1 MKSIDECYTYELKN
15 LSSSNNEKE
24 VYLSAAIEKKD
35 FDTAKNILKEIVQEL
50 ENKAGKHESIINSH
64 SSYILN
70 YQKEMSNA
78 YLKIATIASLLN
90 LEVAEKYFKEAI
102 TLCNNDPSVSYAFT
116 FYLNANGEYRK
127 AINLSHEI
135 IKKFALSRKNE
146 QYIYGNLG
154 VFYKNVSDWNNSGL
168 YNNKSLLIAQERNDI
183 PGQIISKNNIAVL
196 LNNKEKNTEAY
207 NLLTEILPLI
217 NNEISSEDNSENKNS
232 LRILKS
238 DILTNIVIS
247 LRRISEH
254 STNIEVQ
261 KSNLEKALVYI
272 HEAIDIAEM
281 INEPIKIITNYG
293 NASNIYKQLEQLEN
307 CERYI
312 ELALNK
318 SLSIQNKKLIF
329 LSRYNMSLLFI
340 EQNKLSE
347 AEDICLSLA
356 QQEEIK
362 HTRLLPDTY
371 YTLAI
376 IAYKKNNR
384 SSSLKYCELAR
395 KLYQDLK
402 LEKSLAII
410 EELRDKLK

>member
-50 ENKAGKHESIINSH
+50 ENKAGKHETIINSH
-64 SSYILN
+64 NSYILN

-90 LEVAEKYFKEAI
+90 LEVAEKYFKEAM
-102 TLCNNDPSVSYAFT
+102 TLCNNDPSVPYAFT
-116 FYLNANGEYRK
+116 LYLNANGEYRK

-135 IKKFALSRKNE
+135 IKKFSLSRKNE

-154 VFYKNVSDWNNSGL
+154 VFYKNVSDWDNSSL

-217 NNEISSEDNSENKNS
+217 NNQINSEDNSENKNS

-238 DILTNIVIS
+238 DILTNVVIS

-254 STNIEVQ
+254 SKNIEVQ

-307 CERYI
+307 CEKYI

-340 EQNKLSE
+340 EKNKLSE
-347 AEDICLSLA
+347 AEDICVSLS

-362 HTRLLPDTY
+362 HSRLLPDIY

-376 IAYKKNNR
+376 IAYKKNDR
-384 SSSLKYCELAR
+384 SSSLKHCELAR